1 MDGTLPT
8 TNFYA
13 RAISGDGVSVGFDAL
28 GLSAQVP
35 FRPEAYVSR
44 VRRTSFHDIGP
55 SIFRDDIIWLA
66 NRTITRGCNSDG
78 TLFCPGAPV
87 TRGEMAAFLVRALA
101 LAPPPATD
109 PYTDDNGHQ
118 FENDIESLAAAG
130 ITRGCNSDGTLF
142 CPEDI
147 VNREQMAAFL
157 HR

>member
-13 RAISGDGVSVGFDAL
+13 RAISGDGESVGFDAL

-109 PYTDDNGHQ
+109 PTPTTMGTNSRTTSKASPPPALL
-118 FENDIESLAAAG
+118 EAATA
-130 ITRGCNSDGTLF
+130 TEPSSAQKT
-142 CPEDI
+142 
-147 VNREQMAAFL
+147 
-157 HR
+157 